1 MKPLFIE
8 RNIVG
13 KIVWLLIKMA
23 FIVLVSLL
31 FALFVHTFMLSAFGE
46 TSFYTKI
53 IDAFRKLI

>member
-23 FIVLVSLL
+23 FIVLFHCCLPYSH
-31 FALFVHTFMLSAFGE
+31 AFMLSAFVKQVFIQKLLTHLE
-46 TSFYTKI
+46 I
-53 IDAFRKLI
+53 I